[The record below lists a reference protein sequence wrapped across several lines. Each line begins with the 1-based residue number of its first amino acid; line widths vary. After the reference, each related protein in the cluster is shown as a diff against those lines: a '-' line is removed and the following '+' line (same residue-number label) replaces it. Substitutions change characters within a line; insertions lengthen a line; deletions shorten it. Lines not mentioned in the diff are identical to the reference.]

1 MVIAERSRRG
11 SYSRA
16 AGPIGSIR
24 SVPSGAVRQERRIES
39 RRYSQVLALGG
50 SAWKIVC
57 INRPDAGMSTSNL
70 LRQLLFRHAR
80 KKYRATEGEAGQQRE
95 KLGMIGPLFSP

>member
-1 MVIAERSRRG
+1 
-11 SYSRA
+11 
-16 AGPIGSIR
+16 
-24 SVPSGAVRQERRIES
+24 
-39 RRYSQVLALGG
+39 
-50 SAWKIVC
+50 
-57 INRPDAGMSTSNL
+57 MSTSNL